1 MNNIEDAVGET
12 PLVRLNR
19 ISGNLKAS
27 IYLKLEYLNPWM
39 SVKDRVAL
47 SIINHAERDG
57 KLRPGTHV
65 IEATSG
71 NTGISLAGI
80 CAARGY
86 GITIVMPEFVSMERK
101 LLLRLL
107 GANIVLTP
115 ESQGLLG
122 PVAKSFELAEQY
134 SDCFIAD
141 QTRNPANPAAHFST
155 GEEIWRQLNGQVHA
169 FVAASGTGGHITGI
183 GTCLK
188 TKDARIQVLAVEPV
202 QAAVLSGR
210 VSVGD
215 ANGNHGIIGI
225 GPGFIPQTLNREII
239 DRVMVI
245 DPDRG
250 YETTLRVMREEG
262 LLVGVST
269 GAAVHAAMLLAD
281 EPEMDGKNIV
291 VVAASS
297 TERYLSTRLSEEA
310 RAYVNALSLSP
321 APQKHMD
328 SLLQYR

>member
-1 MNNIEDAVGET
+1 MNKIEDAVGET
-12 PLVRLNR
+12 PLVKLNR
-19 ISGNLKAS
+19 ISENLKAS

-47 SIINHAERDG
+47 SIINQAEKEG
-57 KLRPGTHV
+57 KIRPGTHV

-122 PVAKSFELAEQY
+122 PVAKSFELAEQHP
-134 SDCFIAD
+134 DCFIAD
-141 QTRNPANPAAHFST
+141 QTRNPANPAAHFAT
-155 GEEIWRQLNGQVHA
+155 GEEIWRQLNGRVHA

-188 TKDARIQVLAVEPV
+188 AKDSRIQVLAVEPA

-210 VSVGD
+210 VRVGEAD
-215 ANGNHGIIGI
+215 GNHGIIGI

-239 DRVMVI
+239 DRVLVI
-245 DPDRG
+245 DSNRG

-281 EPEMDGKNIV
+281 EAEMEGKNIV

-297 TERYLSTRLSEEA
+297 AERYLSTRLSHDA
-310 RAYVNALSLSP
+310 RAYVDALGLSP
-321 APQKHMD
+321 APQRHMD
-328 SLLQYR
+328 MLLQRR